1 MAETCAP
8 ARRRVGRRAF
18 RRQPFSQRRANA
30 RATAGPPAMPEA
42 LYSSVAVD
50 AAHSCARGMSDA
62 HGHRQR
68 GVRPAVRRMPTSGPP
83 LVMRCLLKRA
93 MLRKVGCNA
102 AVRRM
107 GSCARL
113 HGTRPM
119 HRCMRCH
126 EIQDE
131 GRKCRRGATQALR
144 SNWRCDKGG
153 PQLRRN

>member
-1 MAETCAP
+1 MRACSATGWLQSFPSAAVFATTGECARNSRPSRHARGALFLGRRRRSAFLCSRHERRPWQSAAMRSTCCAP
-8 ARRRVGRRAF
+8 HADKW
-18 RRQPFSQRRANA
+18 
-30 RATAGPPAMPEA
+30 PA
-42 LYSSVAVD
+42 D
-50 AAHSCARGMSDA
+50 RD
-62 HGHRQR
+62 
-68 GVRPAVRRMPTSGPP
+68 
-83 LVMRCLLKRA
+83 VMLKRA

-102 AVRRM
+102 AVRRT

-119 HRCMRCH
+119 HRCMQCH